1 MRICRNLFSWL
12 SWPDLSG
19 GSGRDK
25 TNGLIVVNDGVR
37 RTVPLTG
44 FGLAAEF
51 GSLRFNSN
59 QLALELPQLQRERS
73 YTVDIFRD
81 DTFATAAVSK
91 V

>member
-1 MRICRNLFSWL
+1 
-12 SWPDLSG
+12 
-19 GSGRDK
+19 
-25 TNGLIVVNDGVR
+25 
-37 RTVPLTG
+37 LTG